1 MRDKNN
7 IASGAVWISIT
18 TNAALFGFKYW
29 AGILTGST
37 AIIAD
42 AWHTLSDSVSS
53 VVVLIS
59 IRIAKRPPDKQ
70 HPFGHGRADLL
81 AAIIIGVFLTV
92 IGIDF
97 FVESVRKLILREAV
111 SYGTIAVIA
120 VITSIVVKEGLAQY
134 SYFTGKKTGNVAL
147 RADAWHHRS
156 DALSS
161 VIILAG
167 ILIGRKFWWTD
178 GVLGIMVTA
187 MLLHAS
193 YSILKTPVNRLLG
206 EKPDEALLA
215 GVREIIEQNCK
226 MEVYAHHFHIHMY
239 GEHRELTFHI
249 KLPDDFTLAR
259 AHGVAHRLEEE
270 IRSRL
275 GVEATIHMEPIGKK

>member
-1 MRDKNN
+1 MPDKNK
-7 IASGAVWISIT
+7 IASGAGWISIVA
-18 TNAALFGFKYW
+18 NAVLFLFKYW

-53 VVVLIS
+53 VIVLIS
-59 IRIAKRPPDKQ
+59 IRIAKKPPDKQ
-70 HPFGHGRADLL
+70 HPFGHGRADLV
-81 AAIIIGVFLTV
+81 AAIIIGAILAV

-97 FVESVRKLILREAV
+97 FIESLRKLILREAV
-111 SYGTIAVIA
+111 SYGTVAIVA

-134 SYFTGKKTGNVAL
+134 AYITGKKTGNVAL

-167 ILIGRKFWWTD
+167 ILFGRKFWWTD

-187 MLLHAS
+187 MLLHAT
-193 YSILKTPVNRLLG
+193 YNILKTPVNRMLG

-215 GVREIIEQNCK
+215 AVKEIIEQNCDRNLF
-226 MEVYAHHFHIHMY
+226 AHHFHMHRY
-239 GEHRELTFHI
+239 GDHRELTFHI

-259 AHGVAHRLEEE
+259 AHGIANRLEEE
-270 IRSRL
+270 IRYKL
-275 GVEATIHMEPIGKK
+275 GVEATIHMEPLKKK